1 MTRWCFLNC
10 MSWRGGTSA
19 VSDQL
24 ANAYS
29 NLIDATGED
38 VQRPGLV
45 DTPDRAG
52 AAWKELTAGYH
63 NEPKLTTFPADGFD
77 QIVAVRQIPFFSLC
91 EHHLLPFHGQAH
103 IAYLPGDR
111 ILGLSK
117 FARVV
122 RTYSRRLQVQE
133 RLTQEIA
140 GVLNATLAPAG
151 LLVVVEAEHL
161 CMSMRGVQS
170 IGTVTRT
177 SYAGGAFR
185 DKDAARAEALTLL
198 GLDNG

>member
-1 MTRWCFLNC
+1 M
-10 MSWRGGTSA
+10 
-19 VSDQL
+19 SDQL

-38 VQRPGLV
+38 VLRDGLAS
-45 DTPDRAG
+45 TPERA
-52 AAWKELTAGYH
+52 ARAWQELTAGYH
-63 NEPKLTTFPADGFD
+63 DEPQLTTFPAEGFD
-77 QIVAVRQIPFFSLC
+77 QIVAVRAIPFFSLC
-91 EHHLLPFHGQAH
+91 EHHLLPFHGKAH

-122 RTYSRRLQVQE
+122 RAYSRRLQVQE
-133 RLTQEIA
+133 RLTQEVA
-140 GVLNATLAPAG
+140 GQLVEALDPAG

-170 IGTVTRT
+170 IGTTTRT

-185 DKDAARAEALTLL
+185 DKAAARAEALTLL
-198 GLDNG
+198 GLTDG